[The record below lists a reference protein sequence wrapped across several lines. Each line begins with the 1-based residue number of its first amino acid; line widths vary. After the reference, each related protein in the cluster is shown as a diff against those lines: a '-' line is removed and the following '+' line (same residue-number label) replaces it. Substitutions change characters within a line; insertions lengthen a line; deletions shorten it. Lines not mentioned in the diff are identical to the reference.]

1 MECKGISSMFAYG
14 TTKWGDS
21 RCNGDG
27 CRCICETAAA
37 RSGTCDT
44 TDNTGYDLFKLVPS
58 FQLVRGKAECSG
70 DEDTKGYLKTIEDC
84 AIQCKGV
91 SSMFLYGTTKWGDS
105 RCNKDGCMCICE
117 TAAASSG
124 TCSATENKG
133 YDLFKFTG

>member
-27 CRCICETAAA
+27 CICICETAAA

-58 FQLVRGKAECSG
+58 FQLVRGKSECSG